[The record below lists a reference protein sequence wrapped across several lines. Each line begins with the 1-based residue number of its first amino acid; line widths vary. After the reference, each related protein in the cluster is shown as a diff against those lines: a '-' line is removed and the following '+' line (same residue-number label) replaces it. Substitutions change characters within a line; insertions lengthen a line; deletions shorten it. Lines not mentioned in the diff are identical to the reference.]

1 MKKKILSIA
10 FVAAIAVAG
19 AWNFMQS
26 QDEVTLSD
34 LALENV
40 EALAEC
46 EPTTGGSCWYSNNL
60 GTCCEAG
67 DSGCSPCGS

>member
-1 MKKKILSIA
+1 MKKKILNIA

-40 EALAEC
+40 DALAIGEI
-46 EPTTGGSCWYSNNL
+46 
-60 GTCCEAG
+60 GTRRPAKRRPDDTLY
-67 DSGCSPCGS
+67 DS